1 MLLIIQHCKLNFFK
15 NYIKTIVFLIALTPL
30 HSFAEDISPSHNEF
44 DQKIKLNYEKYES
57 NAYKL
62 AKKRKDYTK

>member
-1 MLLIIQHCKLNFFK
+1 MLLIIQHCKLNFLK

-44 DQKIKLNYEKYES
+44 DQKIKL
-57 NAYKL
+57 KL
-62 AKKRKDYTK
+62 